1 MSDDAR
7 EAVFER
13 IERFRKRRPRFDDDV
28 ITMAHGAGGK
38 ASDALLDAVFLDAF
52 DDSGLQRRDD
62 GAVVSPGSES
72 IVISTDS
79 FVVSPWRFAG
89 GSIGHLA
96 VHGTVNDVA
105 VMGATPRWLT
115 AAFVIEEGFAV
126 PDLREIVADMAD
138 AAEQASVSIVAGDTK
153 VVERGA
159 ADGLYITT
167 TGVGT
172 RAANVRLGAEQVQVG
187 DKVLISGLIG
197 DHGMAIMLTRGGL
210 SFDADIVS
218 DTAPLND
225 LIATVLA
232 AGPRTRWL
240 RDPTRGGVASALNEL
255 VTACGLAI
263 ELDEESLPVSP
274 ATAGACELLGLDP
287 LYVANEGKAIA
298 VAAPED
304 AASVLRAMRGHP
316 LGLDAAIIGEVVEDP
331 TGLVVL
337 RTPFGGT
344 RIVDLLVGDPL
355 PRIC

>member
-1 MSDDAR
+1 MSDETK
-7 EAVFER
+7 EAIFER
-13 IERFRKRRPRFDDDV
+13 VEKFRRRRPRLDDEV

-38 ASDALLDAVFLDAF
+38 SSEALLDAVFLDAF
-52 DDSGLQRRDD
+52 DDAGLHKRDD
-62 GAVVSPGSES
+62 GAAVSVASDS

-115 AAFVIEEGFAV
+115 VAFVIEEGFAIA
-126 PDLREIVADMAD
+126 DLREIVDNMAE
-138 AAEQASVSIVAGDTK
+138 AAQQAGVSIVAGDTK

-172 RAANVRLGAEQVQVG
+172 RTGDTRLGAEYVSVG
-187 DKVLISGLIG
+187 DRVLISGLIG
-197 DHGMAIMLTRGGL
+197 DHGMSIMLARGGL
-210 SFDADIVS
+210 NFEADIQS
-218 DTAPLND
+218 DTAALNG
-225 LIATVLA
+225 LVEAVLA
-232 AGPRTRWL
+232 AAPGVRWL
-240 RDPTRGGVASALNEL
+240 RDPTRGGVASSLNEL
-255 VTACGLAI
+255 AI
-263 ELDEESLPVSP
+263 ASDLGVELLEESLPVSP
-274 ATAGACELLGLDP
+274 PTAGACELLGLDP
-287 LYVANEGKAIA
+287 LYVANEGKVLVV
-298 VAAPED
+298 VAPGD
-304 AASVLRAMRGHP
+304 AQLALDAMRRHP
-316 LGLDAAIIGEVVEDP
+316 LGPDAAIIGEIIEDP
-331 TGLVVL
+331 PGLVIL